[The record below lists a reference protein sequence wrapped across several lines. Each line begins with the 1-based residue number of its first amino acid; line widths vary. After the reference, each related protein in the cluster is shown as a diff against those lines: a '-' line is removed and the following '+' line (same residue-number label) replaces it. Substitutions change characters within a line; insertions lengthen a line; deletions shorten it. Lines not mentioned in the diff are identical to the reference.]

1 MEPQNEEINA
11 KKITAVKDAIYAV
24 TTRKPQK
31 KRACWDS
38 NPDLCNTGAVC
49 NQRACNPTGNWSL
62 NWSKIYPGKIKDE
75 ITNTLA
81 FFLQIYVHVV
91 SLIGI
96 IFFAFHLI
104 TF

>member
-1 MEPQNEEINA
+1 MQRRSLQLKMQFMRSQQENL
-11 KKITAVKDAIYAV
+11 K
-24 TTRKPQK
+24 K

-62 NWSKIYPGKIKDE
+62 KWSKIYPGKIKDE
-75 ITNTLA
+75 ITNILA

-91 SLIGI
+91 SLLG
-96 IFFAFHLI
+96 
-104 TF
+104 

>member
-24 TTRKPQK
+24 TTRKPKK

-75 ITNTLA
+75 ITNILA